1 MLNVPWSW
9 KPLPVYGFQV
19 IATLSRVMDDPV
31 RSFPYAAEFPLGRVS
46 SCWGD
51 LAQDEVSYVE
61 SSELYPLVIVF
72 DHLLLVLFHFI
83 GIFLSDFVQTVQVD
97 S

>member
-19 IATLSRVMDDPV
+19 IAALSGVMDDPV
-31 RSFPYAAEFPLGRVS
+31 RSFPYGAKFPLGRVF

-61 SSELYPLVIVF
+61 SSKLYPLVVVF
-72 DHLLLVLFHFI
+72 GHLLLVLCHLI
-83 GIFLSDFVQTVQVD
+83 GSFLSDFVQTVQVD